1 MTLTVTELYVDD
13 VQLPTPALEGLTIT
27 TNKMWSA
34 NTGRL
39 ENSGEMAGTI
49 VAIKRKIEIK
59 WPDMSMADAKIIEKA
74 VSSMTP
80 FHTLVYTDMTGTTN
94 EITVYFGDP
103 TYTIYAYS
111 PGVQRVSGVKVSAI
125 EK

>member
-1 MTLTVTELYVDD
+1 MTLTVKELFVDG
-13 VQLPTPALEGLTIT
+13 VQLPTPALEGVTIT

-49 VAIKRKIEIK
+49 VALKRKIEIK
-59 WPDMSMADAKIIEKA
+59 WPDLTMEKAKVIEDA
-74 VSSMTP
+74 VSSIIP
-80 FHTLVYTDMTGTTN
+80 FHVLRYTDMTGMTV
-94 EITVYFGDP
+94 EITVYFSDP
-103 TYTIYAYS
+103 SYTIYAYS
-111 PGVQRVSGVKVSAI
+111 EGVQRVTGVTISAI